1 VYKCIINIELECSS
15 NKERF
20 TWESKLEKLTMR
32 STHYDEKLRR
42 IRQLTE

>member
-1 VYKCIINIELECSS
+1 MYIHSSIDVGLECST

-32 STHYDEKLRR
+32 SSHYDEKLKR
-42 IRQLTE
+42 IKM